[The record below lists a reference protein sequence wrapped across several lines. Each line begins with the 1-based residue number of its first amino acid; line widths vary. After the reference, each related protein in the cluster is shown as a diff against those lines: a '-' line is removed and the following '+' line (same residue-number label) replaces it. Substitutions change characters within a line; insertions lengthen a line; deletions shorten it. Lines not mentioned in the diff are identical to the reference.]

1 MDIAPGDRIG
11 RIRIDGLIGIGGM
24 GEVYRG
30 FDERL
35 ERAVAV
41 KVIHADKRGA
51 AMRGRFLREARLL
64 SKLEHPNICR
74 IYDVLERPDGDYLVL
89 ELVEGETLGQR
100 IRRGLPG
107 QEALRI
113 ALEVARVLE
122 VAHARGIIH
131 RDLKPDNVM
140 ITPAGEIK
148 VLDFGLARVADD
160 ELAEGPP
167 LDDVN
172 FAVDDQAQTALLQPR
187 LASDAATTDI
197 DTTHPDRT
205 GIGSLVG
212 TLLYMSP
219 EQASGRALTT
229 SSDVYSLGIVLLQM
243 LGLEQPYGEV
253 GDSRELLQCVRRGAI
268 IWREV
273 ADRHTMA
280 LLHRLTAIEPSRRP
294 GAQQLSGQL
303 QALLER
309 PRAMRKRWIAAAL
322 LALILSGLLIAQ
334 RVRESR
340 DVISSRTRIALLPF
354 RNATGNK
361 SLQWV
366 EGGLMELVGG
376 GLSSTRG
383 ASIVPSD
390 ETLRAMKSLGIAR
403 GATITPPQRARLL
416 DHLGAEALIESTVLA
431 RDGGYTIRYAAAGRG
446 GEETPREVTS
456 SVVTMAAGQMARQ
469 IAQRLDPSL
478 TRADVRTLRLSSDE
492 FANMAYAIGEQER
505 LAHGV
510 KGAEKYYAVAAER
523 DPDFARAKLRLADTR
538 AMMGDVDSAAA
549 LFREVIADAQ
559 RRGDEST
566 RADALARL
574 ANFEDDRSRF
584 AEGKRHGNEALEIA
598 RRRGDTRVAIDAANA
613 IGHAAWR
620 TNDMAGAEASFG
632 EARRMAVELG
642 DLPLQAMLLNNLG
655 LVAEQRKDRA
665 GAERMYREALRI
677 AERIDHREIEVT
689 TLGNLASIRAGG
701 GDPAAWAEVLR
712 KQLALARQLGDRET
726 EMIALINL
734 AIALYSHGEEVAAI
748 DATAR
753 AADIAA
759 QMRAPRI
766 EALAR
771 SNIATARTRRG
782 ELAEAKPQA
791 EASMAILPAIAA
803 DVETASDIRLG
814 YAYWLIRTGR
824 LPEAERAIADAEHNF
839 RVTSRSL
846 EMRARLAYERGDYR
860 TALALIEKGKALKE
874 QWLTQDQRMLEAF
887 TESARTGQ
895 RATNGF
901 EASAD
906 APSARS

>member
-41 KVIHADKRGA
+41 KVIHAHKRGPG
-51 AMRGRFLREARLL
+51 MRGRFLREARLL

-100 IRRGLPG
+100 IRRGIDG

-113 ALEVARVLE
+113 ALQVARVLE
-122 VAHARGIIH
+122 AAHTRGIIH

-160 ELAEGPP
+160 AMAEGPP

-172 FAVDDQAQTALLQPR
+172 FEVDDQAQTALLHPPPDS
-187 LASDAATTDI
+187 LTDL
-197 DTTHPDRT
+197 DTTQPDRT
-205 GIGSLVG
+205 VVGSLVG

-219 EQASGRALTT
+219 EQAGGRALTT
-229 SSDVYSLGIVLLQM
+229 ASDVYSLGIVLLQM
-243 LGLEQPYGEV
+243 LGVEEPYGAV
-253 GDSRELLQCVRRGAI
+253 NDSRELLQCVRRGAI

-273 ADRHTMA
+273 ADRRTMA
-280 LLHRLTAIEPSRRP
+280 LLRRLTAVEPARRP
-294 GAQQLSGQL
+294 SAQQAARQL
-303 QALLER
+303 EASIER
-309 PRAMRKRWIAAAL
+309 PRAVRQWWIAAA
-322 LALILSGLLIAQ
+322 AIMLILTAALLTQ
-334 RVRESR
+334 HVRKSR
-340 DVISSRTRIALLPF
+340 DLIRGRTRIALLPF

-361 SLQWV
+361 SMQWV

-383 ASIVPSD
+383 ASIVPPD

-403 GATITPPQRARLL
+403 GATITPQQRASLL
-416 DHLGAEALIESTVLA
+416 DHLGAEAVIDSTVMA
-431 RDGGYTIRYAAAGRG
+431 REGGYTIRYTAAGRG

-456 SVVTMAAGQMARQ
+456 SVVTLAAGQMARQ

-478 TRADVRTLRLSSDE
+478 TRADIRTLRLSTDE

-505 LAHGV
+505 LSRGV

-523 DPDFARAKLRLADTR
+523 DPDFARAKLRLADAR
-538 AMMGDVDSAAA
+538 AALGDVDAAAA
-549 LFREVIADAQ
+549 LFREVIAEAQ
-559 RRGDEST
+559 RRGDESM

-574 ANFEDDRSRF
+574 ANFEDDRSQF
-584 AEGKRHGNEALEIA
+584 AAAKQHGEEALAIA
-598 RRRGDTRVAIDAANA
+598 RRRGDTRVAIDAQNA

-620 TNDMAGAEASFG
+620 TNDMARAEAAFG
-632 EARRMAVELG
+632 DARRMAIELG
-642 DLPLQAMLLNNLG
+642 NLPLQAMLLNNLG
-655 LVAEQRKDRA
+655 LVAEQRMDRA

-701 GDPAAWAEVLR
+701 KDPAAWEAVLR
-712 KQLALARQLGDRET
+712 KQLALARELGDRDT
-726 EMIALINL
+726 EMIAQINL
-734 AIALYSHGEEVAAI
+734 AIALYSRGEEVAAI
-748 DATAR
+748 DATAQ

-782 ELAEAKPQA
+782 ELAAAKADA
-791 EASMAILPAIAA
+791 EKSMALLPTFAA

-824 LPEAERAIADAEHNF
+824 LPEAERAIDEAERAF
-839 RVTSRSL
+839 RVTTRSL
-846 EMRARLAYERGDYR
+846 EMRGRLAYERGDYR
-860 TALALIEKGKALKE
+860 AALALIEKGKARKE

-887 TESARTGQ
+887 TESARTGK

-901 EASAD
+901 EEGVGG
-906 APSARS
+906 